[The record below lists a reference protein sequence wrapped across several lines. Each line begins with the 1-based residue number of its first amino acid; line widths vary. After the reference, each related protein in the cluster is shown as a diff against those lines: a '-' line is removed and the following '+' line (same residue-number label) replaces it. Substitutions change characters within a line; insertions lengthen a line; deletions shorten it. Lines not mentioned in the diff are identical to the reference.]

1 MADTNLTP
9 TNLNEQESE
18 QFYKVYRILTADL
31 LELENFIVHQER
43 QVGLAERDVENLA
56 KIIGIA
62 EKQDDEDMKEFV
74 TMLQNNLVN
83 TRDYVNTM
91 TDQVQEYKD
100 KLGRSK
106 DFIDELKEDIKM
118 LDDDGNVEVGDKL
131 MFLIRYLHSLGHIME
146 PEEKE
151 KVNQKLQQ

>member
-1 MADTNLTP
+1 MADTQLTP
-9 TNLNEQESE
+9 TNLNELETE

-31 LELENFIVHQER
+31 LELENFITHQER
-43 QVGLAERDVENLA
+43 QVGLAERDVENLG

-62 EKQDDEDMKEFV
+62 EKEDDEDMKEFV

-83 TRDYVNTM
+83 TRDYVNNM

-100 KLGRSK
+100 KLERSK
-106 DFIDELKEDIKM
+106 DFMDELKADIKM
-118 LDDDGNVEVGDKL
+118 LDDEGNVEVGDKL